1 MDSLACYEKA
11 TRLRRLAG
19 SPSGLLPLARDIGI
33 EVHFEDSYRN
43 LLGMYCVVLRNRF
56 IFLSSRL
63 DEFWLPMVLAHEIG
77 HDQLHRELAGTGL
90 CEFELFNMRSGTEY
104 EANAFAAHL
113 LLDSDEIYEALREG
127 EDLPALAQRQ
137 NVNINLL
144 LIKLNEMRA
153 LGYQMNLTATADS
166 HFFKKIH
173 V

>member
-11 TRLRRLAG
+11 ARLRKLADG
-19 SPSGLLPLARDIGI
+19 SSDLLALAKSIGI
-33 EVHFEDSYRN
+33 EVHFEDSYKN

-56 IFLSSRL
+56 IFLSNRL

-113 LLDSDEIYEALREG
+113 LLDSDEVYASLREG
-127 EDLPALAQRQ
+127 TDLPTLAQRL

-153 LGYQMNLTATADS
+153 LGYQMNLTDTADS